1 MTSIT
6 QIHAREI
13 LDSRGNPTLEAEVT
27 LADGAFGRAAVPS
40 GASTGTK
47 EAVELRDGDKTRYLG
62 KGVKDA
68 VANVNGTIATSL
80 AGFDAA
86 DQQGLDR
93 RLVDLDGTANKGRL
107 GANALLGVSMAAA
120 HAVAASRRQPLWQY
134 LSTISE
140 SDVSLPVP
148 MMNIIN
154 GGAHADNNVD
164 FQEFMVL
171 PVGFASF
178 SEALRAGTE
187 IFHSLKSV
195 LKGHGL
201 STAVGDEG
209 GFAPDFRSNVEAL
222 DTILEAI
229 GRAGYTAGDDVL
241 LGLDVASSEFF
252 DNGKYHLV
260 GENKRLSSEQF
271 VDFLADW
278 AAQYPIITI
287 EDGLAEDD
295 WAGWKLLTERIGGQ
309 VQLVG
314 DDLFVTNP
322 KILKQGIESATA
334 NAILIKVNQIGTLT
348 ETLEASAMAHH
359 AGYAAIVSHRSGE
372 TEDTTIADIA
382 VATTA
387 TQIKTGSLCRSD
399 RVAKYNQVLRIE
411 EALGASARYA
421 GRNAFVS
428 IRR

>member
-1 MTSIT
+1 MTTISKV
-6 QIHAREI
+6 HAREI

-27 LADGAFGRAAVPS
+27 LSSGHTGRAAVPS

-62 KGVKDA
+62 KGVQKA
-68 VANVNGTIATSL
+68 VANVNTTIAQAL
-80 AGFDAA
+80 KGFDAA

-93 RLVDLDGTANKGRL
+93 KLIALDGTDNKGNL
-107 GANALLGVSMAAA
+107 GANALLGVSLANA
-120 HAVAASRRQPLWQY
+120 HAIAASKGLPLWKH
-134 LSTISE
+134 LAGARE
-140 SDVSLPVP
+140 AVLPVP

-164 FQEFMVL
+164 LQEFMVL
-171 PVGFASF
+171 PVGLPSF

-187 IFHSLKSV
+187 VFHALKSV
-195 LKGHGL
+195 LKGRGL

-209 GFAPDFRSNVEAL
+209 GFAPDLKSNEEAL
-222 DTILEAI
+222 EVILEAI
-229 GRAGYTAGDDVL
+229 GKAGYKAGEDLV

-252 DNGKYHLV
+252 EHGKYNLV
-260 GENKRLSSEQF
+260 GEGKRLSSEQF
-271 VDFLADW
+271 VDFLANW
-278 AAQYPIITI
+278 ARQYPILTI
-287 EDGLAEDD
+287 EDGMAEHD
-295 WAGWKLLTERIGGQ
+295 WAGWKQLTDALGAK

-322 KILKQGIESATA
+322 KIFREGIDKGIG

-348 ETLEASAMAHH
+348 ETLEAIAMAD
-359 AGYAAIVSHRSGE
+359 AAKYAAVVSHRSGE
-372 TEDTTIADIA
+372 TEDTTIADIS

-399 RVAKYNQVLRIE
+399 RVAKYNQLLRIE
-411 EALGASARYA
+411 EALGSSARYA
-421 GRNAFVS
+421 GRGAFVS
-428 IRR
+428 LAR

>member
-1 MTSIT
+1 MTDIAR
-6 QIHAREI
+6 IHAREI

-27 LADGAFGRAAVPS
+27 LADGAFGRAMVPS
-40 GASTGTK
+40 GASTGTR

-62 KGVKDA
+62 KGVTQA
-68 VANVNGTIATSL
+68 VANVNGAIADAL
-80 AGFDAA
+80 KGFDAA
-86 DQQGLDR
+86 DQAGLDK
-93 RLVDLDGTANKGRL
+93 RLIDLDGTDNKGRL

-120 HAVAASRRQPLWQY
+120 HAVASSRRIPLWQ
-134 LSTISE
+134 LLAG
-140 SDVSLPVP
+140 DRAPVLPVP

-164 FQEFMVL
+164 LQEFMVL
-171 PVGFASF
+171 PVGFDSF
-178 SEALRAGTE
+178 SESLRAGTE
-187 IFHSLKSV
+187 IFHALKSV

-209 GFAPDFRSNVEAL
+209 GFAPDLRSNVEAL

-229 GRAGYTAGDDVL
+229 CKAGYRAGDDVL
-241 LGLDVASSEFF
+241 LGLDVASSEFY

-260 GENKRLSSEQF
+260 GEGKRLSAEQF
-271 VDFLADW
+271 TDFLASWCD
-278 AAQYPIITI
+278 QYPIVTI
-287 EDGLAEDD
+287 EDGMAEAD
-295 WAGWKLLTERIGGQ
+295 WDGWKLLTQRLGDR

-322 KILKQGIESATA
+322 SIFRQGIDSGTA

-348 ETLEASAMAHH
+348 ETLEAIAMAHK
-359 AGYAAIVSHRSGE
+359 ANYASIVSHRSGE
-372 TEDTTIADIA
+372 TEDTTISDIA

-399 RVAKYNQVLRIE
+399 RVAKYNQLLRIE
-411 EALGASARYA
+411 ESLGAAARFA
-421 GRNAFVS
+421 GRDAFVS
-428 IRR
+428 LKR